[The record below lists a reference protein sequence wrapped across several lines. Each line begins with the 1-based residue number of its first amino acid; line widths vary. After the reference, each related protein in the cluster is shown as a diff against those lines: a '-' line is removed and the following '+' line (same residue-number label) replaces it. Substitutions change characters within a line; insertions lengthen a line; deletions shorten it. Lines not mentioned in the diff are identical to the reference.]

1 MSPATSGGAP
11 TLHLGRPAMGEVAA
25 LRAVHQDQPA
35 GLRIADDLVLPE
47 EAVTETFAILGKR
60 GKGKTATGVVLTEE
74 LIRAGLPVVVLDPIG
89 VWWGLRSDAT
99 GDGPGL
105 PVVIFGGDH
114 ADVPLEPGAGQLVAD
129 VVVDERVP
137 AVLDLS
143 ALSKSASRRLV
154 TDFLERLYHRNRDAL
169 HVVVDEADAFAPQRA
184 HADGARLLGAMEDL
198 VRRGRARGLGVTLI
212 TQRPAVLNKDVLTQ
226 AEVLVALGMTG
237 PRDVAAIDE
246 WVRLHADEDQAREV
260 KASLPS
266 LPVGTAWW
274 WSPGWLDLLQRVRV
288 RRRYTFDSSA
298 TPKPGETR
306 RTVKRMAEV
315 DLARIGERMAAVV
328 AQAEE
333 NDPRALRRRIAEL
346 ERAAASRPSP
356 EPERV
361 EVPVLAPAAVDDLL
375 NCVEQMRACAGQLLA
390 RADDIAAQL
399 AAHTVSPQPA
409 RATVPSAPPAPPR
422 PAQQPAPPR
431 ARPAAPD
438 GRLPRAQGAL
448 LQVLV
453 QHDRALSAQQLA
465 VLSGYSIKSSS
476 FANALGAL
484 RSGGLAVGGRDA
496 ITATADGVA
505 AAGDV
510 PSLPTGPALIDHW
523 AGQLGK
529 AERTLLLCLLDTWP
543 TPITADD
550 LSAASGYSRTSSSF
564 ANALGR
570 LRSLGLAHGG
580 SAGIAAN
587 DELGQAHRG

>member
-1 MSPATSGGAP
+1 MSE
-11 TLHLGRPAMGEVAA
+11 MAA
-25 LRAVHQDQPA
+25 LRVVHPDQPA
-35 GLRIADDLVLPE
+35 GLRISADLLLPE

-74 LIRAGLPVVVLDPIG
+74 LIRADLPVVVLDPIG

-99 GDGPGL
+99 GEGPGL

-114 ADVPLEPGAGQLVAD
+114 ADVPLDPGAGQLVAD

-143 ALSKSASRRLV
+143 ALSKTQSRRLV

-184 HADGARLLGAMEDL
+184 HAEGARLLGAMEDL

-274 WSPGWLDLLQRVRV
+274 WSPGWLDLLQRVQV
-288 RRRYTFDSSA
+288 RRRATFDSSA

-306 RTVKRMAEV
+306 RTVKRMADV
-315 DLARIGERMAAVV
+315 DLARIGERMAAAV

-333 NDPRALRRRIAEL
+333 NDPRILRRRIADL
-346 ERAAASRPSP
+346 ERAAAARPAA

-361 EVPVLAPAAVDDLL
+361 EVPVEVPVLDRAVVDELAARVREMREAGQALLAAAEAIDGRLSAAASSRIVGEVRTEPAQAPVVAAVR
-375 NCVEQMRACAGQLLA
+375 EQRP
-390 RADDIAAQL
+390 R
-399 AAHTVSPQPA
+399 T
-409 RATVPSAPPAPPR
+409 PR
-422 PAQQPAPPR
+422 PAQV
-431 ARPAAPD
+431 D
-438 GRLPRAQGAL
+438 TSRLPKAQATL
-448 LQVLV
+448 LRVLV
-453 QHDRALSAQQLA
+453 QHARPLTAQQLA
-465 VLSGYSIKSSS
+465 VLSGYSIKSSG

-484 RSGGLAVGGRDA
+484 RSAGLAVGGRDA
-496 ITATADGVA
+496 ITATRDGVV

-510 PSLPTGPALIDHW
+510 PPLPTGRDLVEHW

-529 AERTLLLCLLDTWP
+529 APAVLLRLLVDTWP
-543 TPITADD
+543 NAMSADE
-550 LSAASGYSRTSSSF
+550 LAEASGYSRTSSGF

-570 LRSLGLAHGG
+570 LRGLGLVHGG
-580 SAGIAAN
+580 RDAITAS
-587 DELGQAHRG
+587 DELN